1 MESEITRQEDGTIVL
16 NITIPH
22 SLIKKTTED
31 VIIQTAQEASI
42 PGFRKGKAP
51 KKLVADKIDKGKV
64 KEETLGK
71 LLPQAYA
78 EAVKKHDIKPILNPR
93 IHVDELSDDK
103 DWQFTAS
110 TCEAPEVDLDNY
122 KEEIK
127 KLTAKSKIIVPGKEE
142 RGEIPV
148 NELLNTLIQGT
159 KIKVSKIIVEQE
171 VERLLAQTL
180 DEIKRLGLTLDQ
192 YLSSTK
198 KTAEDLRKE
207 YEKKALSDIKL
218 EFALSKIAE
227 EEKISVSEKDVEDA
241 IKSAKDES
249 ERKGLEANRYLL
261 ASIIRQ
267 QKTLDF
273 IKNL

>member
-31 VIIQTAQEASI
+31 VIIQTAQETSI

-64 KEETLGK
+64 KEETLRK

-93 IHVDELSDDK
+93 IHVNELSDDK

>member
-64 KEETLGK
+64 KEETLRK

>member
-31 VIIQTAQEASI
+31 VIIQTAQETSI

>member
-16 NITIPH
+16 HITIPH

-64 KEETLGK
+64 KEETLRK

>member
-31 VIIQTAQEASI
+31 VIIQTAQETSI

-93 IHVDELSDDK
+93 IHVNELSDDK

-192 YLSSTK
+192 YLSSIK

>member
-31 VIIQTAQEASI
+31 VIIQTAQETSI

-192 YLSSTK
+192 YLSSIK

>member
-31 VIIQTAQEASI
+31 VIIQTAQETSI

-64 KEETLGK
+64 KEETLRK

-192 YLSSTK
+192 YLSSIK

>member
-16 NITIPH
+16 HITIPH

>member
-31 VIIQTAQEASI
+31 VIIQTAQETSI

-93 IHVDELSDDK
+93 IHVNELSDDK

>member
-192 YLSSTK
+192 YLSSIK